1 MADAI
6 TTSQPLDRVA
16 ALRRWF
22 AGPRLRE
29 AAYAMLLLSPS
40 IVLFGVFAFYPLAK
54 TFYLGFF
61 QSDPFGLSSTY
72 VGFDQYWDVITSSD
86 FHNSL
91 EVTILYALITVPA
104 GLVLGLGLA
113 LLAHQK
119 LRGILIF
126 RTIFSS
132 TVASSVAVGS
142 VMWLTLL
149 NPNIGLINYGL
160 REAGFEPIAWLNDP
174 DWALLAVSLT
184 TIWLNL
190 GFTFIV
196 MLAGLQSIPE
206 ELYESAKIDGA
217 GAFSRFFD
225 VTLPMLS
232 PTMLFAFVVLTI
244 LAFQSFGQIDLLTQ
258 GGPLDRTNVI
268 VYSIYTEGFRDFN
281 QGAAAA
287 QAVFLFLLVLG
298 LTFVQFRFLERR
310 VFYGS

>member
-1 MADAI
+1 MAGP
-6 TTSQPLDRVA
+6 TTPLATSRRPGV
-16 ALRRWF
+16 RRWLT
-22 AGPRLRE
+22 AQRLQE
-29 AAYAMLLLSPS
+29 TGYAFLLLAPS
-40 IVLFGVFAFYPLAK
+40 IILFSAFAFYPLAK

-61 QSDPFGLSSTY
+61 RSDPFGQHRWF
-72 VGFDQYWDVITSSD
+72 VGLEQYFDVLRSGD

-91 EVTILYALITVPA
+91 WVTFLYALITVPS

-113 LLAHQK
+113 LLAHQR
-119 LRGILIF
+119 LRGILFF

-132 TVASSVAVGS
+132 TIATSVAVGS

-149 NPNIGLINYGL
+149 NPQIGLINYGL
-160 REAGFEPIAWLNDP
+160 REAGFEPISWLNDP
-174 DWALLAVSLT
+174 DWALFAVSFT

-190 GFTFIV
+190 GFTFII

-206 ELYESAKIDGA
+206 ELYESARIDGA
-217 GAFSRFFD
+217 GWLSRFFD

-232 PTMLFAFVVLTI
+232 PTLLFAFVVLTI

-268 VYSIYTEGFRDFN
+268 VYSIYTEAFRNFN
-281 QGAAAA
+281 QGVAAA
-287 QAVFLFLLVLG
+287 QAVVLFLLVLG
-298 LTFVQFRFLERR
+298 LTFIQFRFLERR